1 MKHAVAASSLLAI
14 AAASPQ
20 FGGGN
25 HGPQNGGGDSNHGP
39 GGNGGAWSGAPSCVS
54 DIWGD
59 LRNGDNNANDW
70 SSYCTGD
77 ALNDLNSRVADSD
90 CDDSDK
96 EAVYQVIAQACAN
109 AGETPTAS
117 PQATFSAT
125 SGKPFPISGSN
136 GGPWGGRHGDW
147 TSKSS
152 LWQSWTSAHPTPAV
166 TDSAAWSSWST
177 AAKSDWSSWASANGV
192 PVTALGGAGP
202 FPFGGPG
209 RFFQCGFPLNSALV
223 VPLG

>member
-1 MKHAVAASSLLAI
+1 MKHAIAASSLLAL

-25 HGPQNGGGDSNHGP
+25 HGGPNGDDSNRGP
-39 GGNGGAWSGAPSCVS
+39 GANGGGAWSGAPSCIS

-59 LRNGDNNANDW
+59 VGKDNNNDW
-70 SSYCTGD
+70 SSFCTGD

-109 AGETPTAS
+109 AGQTPTAS

-125 SGKPFPISGSN
+125 SGKPLPFSGSI
-136 GGPWGGRHGDW
+136 GGPWGGKQGDW
-147 TSKSS
+147 TSKS
-152 LWQSWTSAHPTPAV
+152 LQWQSWTSAYPTPTV
-166 TDSAAWSSWST
+166 TDSAAWSSWSS
-177 AAKSDWSSWASANGV
+177 AAKSDWTSWASANGV
-192 PVTALGGAGP
+192 PVTALGGGA
-202 FPFGGPG
+202 FPLGGPG
-209 RFFQCGFPLNSALV
+209 RFSSV
-223 VPLG
+223 VFS